1 MNSLN
6 KLLGHVAVLL
16 LFVCHFEG
24 VAQEEKKPMTIDQL
38 AWLTGSWQGPLDGGI
53 LEETWLSPKSETIS
67 ALVRYTKKG
76 KTEFVEIIKIQQ
88 AADTLELRLQLLTS
102 DAAPMGKAS
111 RFRTSQNGI
120 PKITFRGVSGIAPH
134 IELRA
139 CGARSFCDSFSDARG
154 KRG

>member
-6 KLLGHVAVLL
+6 KLLGHVSVFL

-76 KTEFVEIIKIQQ
+76 KPN
-88 AADTLELRLQLLTS
+88 LLKS
-102 DAAPMGKAS
+102 SKS
-111 RFRTSQNGI
+111 N
-120 PKITFRGVSGIAPH
+120 
-134 IELRA
+134 
-139 CGARSFCDSFSDARG
+139 
-154 KRG
+154 KRPTRWN